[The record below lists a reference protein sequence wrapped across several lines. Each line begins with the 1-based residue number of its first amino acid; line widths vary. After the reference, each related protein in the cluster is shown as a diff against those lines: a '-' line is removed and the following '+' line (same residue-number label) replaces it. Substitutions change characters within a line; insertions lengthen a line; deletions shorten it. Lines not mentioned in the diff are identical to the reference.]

1 MTAEQTVGVEAPPRA
16 LEEVLL
22 AAGVVDEAALE
33 RARQKCAE
41 SGRWLGRCLLDL
53 GLVTSPVLVTALA
66 RGYGLQQ
73 VDLAS
78 YPGDLEAT
86 VGLSPEECRKHLMVP
101 LSRSGPTLFV
111 AVANP
116 ADAASLEL
124 ISAKTGLR
132 AERMVASEREI
143 LEGVERIYARAA
155 AAAPGGLDAAS
166 MPSDELPVP
175 AHVDDLLIL
184 MMEGRASDLH
194 LEVGNPPTVRIDGE
208 LRPLAFQTL
217 TPVVTQELVYA
228 ILTDERVSEY
238 EASFELDFAYSVA
251 GLSRFRVNVHRQR
264 GSLGAVFRAVPM
276 NPPTLEDLKMPAV
289 LKQLCHRTR
298 GLVLV
303 TGPTGH
309 GKSTTL
315 AAMIHEINLTHRCH
329 IVTVEDP
336 IEFLHRNHNS
346 MIIQREVGADTHS
359 FTNALRHVLRQDP
372 DVILIGE
379 MRDLETIAAAVT
391 AAETGHLVF
400 ATLHTRSA
408 AQTVDRIIDVFP
420 PHQQQ
425 QIRLQLAS
433 VLEGII
439 CQTLLPLIEG
449 TGRVC
454 AQEILIAT
462 PGVRNLIREGKSH
475 QMSSLL
481 QSGGQH
487 GMQTIDQ
494 ALKKLLQARMI
505 SREAALAAADDVNE
519 LQSIMDSRF

>member
-1 MTAEQTVGVEAPPRA
+1 MIAEQTASRVPA

-22 AAGVVDEAALE
+22 ASGLVDEAALQ
-33 RARQKCAE
+33 RAGQKQGE
-41 SGRWLGRCLLDL
+41 TGRWLGRCLLDL
-53 GLVTSPVLVTALA
+53 GLVNSRDLVAALA

-78 YPGDLEAT
+78 YPADLEAAA
-86 VGLSPEECRKHLMVP
+86 GLTPEECRTHLVVP
-101 LSRSGPTLFV
+101 LNRVGGTLFV
-111 AVANP
+111 ATANP
-116 ADAASLEL
+116 ADRAGLDLVRE
-124 ISAKTGLR
+124 KTGLR
-132 AERMVASEREI
+132 VEPMVASEREV
-143 LEGVERIYARAA
+143 LEGVERIYARVAA
-155 AAAPGGLDAAS
+155 AGPGALDAPAE
-166 MPSDELPVP
+166 SDEPPAP
-175 AHVDDLLIL
+175 AHVDDLLNL
-184 MMEGRASDLH
+184 MMGKRASDLH
-194 LEVGNPPTVRIDGE
+194 MEVGSPPAVRIDGE
-208 LRPLAFQTL
+208 LHGLPFATL
-217 TPVVTQELVYA
+217 TPTLIQELVYA
-228 ILTDERVSEY
+228 ILTDERITEY
-238 EASFELDFAYSVA
+238 EANHELDFAYSVS

-276 NPPTLEDLKMPAV
+276 QPPTLEELKMPAV
-289 LKQLCHRTR
+289 LKQLAHRAR

-315 AAMIHEINLTHRCH
+315 AAMINEINLSTRCH

-336 IEFLHRNHNS
+336 IEFLHRNQKA
-346 MIIQREVGADTHS
+346 MIIQREVGADTKS

-400 ATLHTRSA
+400 ATLHTRNA

-420 PHQQQ
+420 PHQQE

-449 TGRVC
+449 DGRVC

-462 PGVRNLIREGKSH
+462 PAIRNLIREGKSH
-475 QMSSLL
+475 QMASLL
-481 QSGGQH
+481 QSGSQF
-487 GMQTIDQ
+487 GMQTLDQ

-505 SREAALAAADDVNE
+505 SRDVASASAEDVNDV
-519 LQSIMDSRF
+519 QSIMEARF